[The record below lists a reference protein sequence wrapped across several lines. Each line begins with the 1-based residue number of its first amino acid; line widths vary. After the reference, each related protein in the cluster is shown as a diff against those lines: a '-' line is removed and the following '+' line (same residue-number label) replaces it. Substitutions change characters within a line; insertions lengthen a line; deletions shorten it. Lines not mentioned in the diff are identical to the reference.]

1 MHSAEVSLHCTTP
14 CKKGGDTLQFMSLKT
29 SGCIVRDK
37 ICEGKLK
44 SEFEEITFLFDEP
57 RRLLIK
63 SAIKKKILLLTK
75 KVDLMGLYANVPLSS
90 ITTFYE
96 FGSNIVVDN
105 ISETIWTSLI
115 RTACTRNVNEV
126 PFTTLHSRSTGSN
139 TVYLALQYTHHRN
152 SAVSLKQI
160 KSVCLQLANKLNIEP
175 WDLQLVSIQEDCV
188 LLLSLAKSIAA
199 EVFPVS
205 TATLDTLH
213 LSVPYLDLQTKL
225 FRGDPKQ
232 AQAKC
237 FSIHRHR

>member
-1 MHSAEVSLHCTTP
+1 M
-14 CKKGGDTLQFMSLKT
+14 
-29 SGCIVRDK
+29 
-37 ICEGKLK
+37 
-44 SEFEEITFLFDEP
+44 FLFGEP

-75 KVDLMGLYANVPLSS
+75 KVDYVQAYLFLQLRFSMNLVR
-90 ITTFYE
+90 
-96 FGSNIVVDN
+96 IVVDN

-126 PFTTLHSRSTGSN
+126 SFTTLHSRSTGSN